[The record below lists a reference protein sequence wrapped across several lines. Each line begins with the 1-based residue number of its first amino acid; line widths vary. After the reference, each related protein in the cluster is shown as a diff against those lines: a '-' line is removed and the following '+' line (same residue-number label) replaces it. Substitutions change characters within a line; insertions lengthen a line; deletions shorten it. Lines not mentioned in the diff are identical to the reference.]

1 MKGGEGMEYIDK
13 NFEKKLG
20 GDVPIG
26 KTQRETERNLEKH
39 FKKAGLETNSA
50 GIRKLAKDLHK
61 KR

>member
-1 MKGGEGMEYIDK
+1 MARIDK

-39 FKKAGLETNSA
+39 FKKAGLDTNSA

-61 KR
+61 EL